1 MSLIFSHPLYILLLL
16 IAVLFMVRAARVC
29 REWASAM
36 RLALWLGISI
46 IVINALVSY
55 HGSHVLVEAPFTLP
69 VIGTPR
75 ITAEAIA
82 FGAVMALRLMVIISI
97 FTLVNLTIH
106 PDDIMAVL
114 LKLKLPYKSV
124 LVTSLSTRFMPCL
137 IEDMERISDA
147 HRARGLELDAGRW
160 FARLKGRAQ
169 IIIPLLANSLERAVQ
184 VAEAMEARAFGTGQK
199 RTFYRDIKISRVDMA
214 TLAFGSLPLAL
225 GTVMRVRGYGDYHY
239 YPTMPTISFIYPEC
253 VLLFILAAAL
263 MVMVP
268 LAYLKRRVELD

>member
-1 MSLIFSHPLYILLLL
+1 MSLIFSHPLYILPLI
-16 IAVLFMVRAARVC
+16 IAVLIMVLAARVA

-69 VIGTPR
+69 VMGTPR
-75 ITAEAIA
+75 ITVEALA

-137 IEDMERISDA
+137 IEDVERISDG

-169 IIIPLLANSLERAVQ
+169 ITVPLLANSLERAVQ

-199 RTFYRDIKISRVDMA
+199 RTFYRDIQISPMDMA
-214 TLAFGSLPLAL
+214 TLGFGGLPLAL
-225 GTVMRVRGYGDYHY
+225 GVFMRVQGYGDCHY
-239 YPTMPTISFIYPEC
+239 YPTMPAISLGYPEC
-253 VLLFILAAAL
+253 VLLLILAAAL